1 MPDGSLAN
9 LFCSGHT
16 FLPDGRLFVA
26 GGHLADGAGVNQTT
40 VYDPVAGTWTPG
52 APMNAGRWYPTVTR
66 LPDGS
71 VLVLSG
77 SFAGPGG
84 GSVPNTV
91 PQVWRAGTLSSLA
104 GNPQGPLD
112 LYPRV
117 HVRSNGQVLVTG
129 SLAETWS
136 LTPPA
141 PGPGPIWAFSAPT
154 GSGTTLRPSCTAPT
168 RCSTSAA
175 AARPSPTPNCST

>member
-40 VYDPVAGTWTPG
+40 IYDPVAGTWTPG

-77 SFAGPGG
+77 SFTGPGG

-91 PQVWRAGTLSSLA
+91 PQVWRAGTLQQPGGQPA
-104 GNPQGPLD
+104 GPAGPLS
-112 LYPRV
+112 R
-117 HVRSNGQVLVTG
+117 
-129 SLAETWS
+129 A
-136 LTPPA
+136 
-141 PGPGPIWAFSAPT
+141 
-154 GSGTTLRPSCTAPT
+154 C
-168 RCSTSAA
+168 TSART
-175 AARPSPTPNCST
+175 ARSS